1 MYIYTFKLKF
11 AKRHTALTFNGY
23 NHIFVS
29 AIADINNGLTFKRD
43 GKIFK
48 IEKIEETFLILQLK
62 SRNSLKNPSRSIAA
76 LTRYL
81 TTYNFDIFGNSIYN
95 KTLFSIELLSQGSY
109 VSSIDPQTISDEDLL
124 KCMIDLLYGS
134 SMSNSDIVSRNK
146 TIQEIKRLVAPY
158 IKKIKKDDRTI

>member
-11 AKRHTALTFNGY
+11 AKRHTTLTFNGY

-158 IKKIKKDDRTI
+158 IKKDDRTI

>member
-11 AKRHTALTFNGY
+11 AKRHATLTFNKY

-29 AIADINNGLTFKRD
+29 AVTDINDGLTFKRD
-43 GKIFK
+43 GKTFQ

-81 TTYNFDIFGNSIYN
+81 TKYHFDIFGDSIYN
-95 KTLFSIELLSQGSY
+95 KTLFSIKLLSQGSY
-109 VSSIDPQTISDEDLL
+109 VSSVNPQTISNEDLL
-124 KCMIDLLYGS
+124 KGMIDLLYGS
-134 SMSNSDIVSRNK
+134 SMSNSDIASRNK
-146 TIQEIKRLVAPY
+146 TIQEIKRLAAPY
-158 IKKIKKDDRTI
+158 IKKDDRTI